1 MVLRAP
7 PCTRSADEVGV
18 WCARAVLRAGVT
30 AHGEGATPDAA
41 LADLRAAFSLLTE
54 EFGSP
59 AELL

>member
-1 MVLRAP
+1 MWVP
-7 PCTRSADEVGV
+7 YTIEQDEVGG

-30 AHGEGATPDAA
+30 AHGEGDTPDAA